1 MKKKFVNVLLVA
13 ALLSAA
19 GASVV
24 SCKDNDADIRTELKG
39 EFNEQIKQQFKDFT
53 EMLEAQKKELQNSID
68 DLQAELDAC
77 KAKCGNDYA
86 ELNGK
91 ITGLSG
97 RIDALEASIKACKD
111 EITRIDGVISSI
123 NEKLAGLDHML
134 DGYATEEFVR
144 DYVRDMLEQI
154 PEIDLSGYASQNWV
168 EEQLNKLREELGGTA
183 DGLTEEEVQELI
195 RQYVDGKFLTK
206 ADLAAELEAR
216 GYLTKD
222 ALNNYVTKDAL
233 QDELSVF
240 LKSNELEDKVKA
252 LLDKWEYLTDED
264 LQKELTTLRGEVGQL
279 LQEEITGVNNRID
292 ALKLLVKNVL
302 VSMITS
308 IEINATENPI
318 FGGAA
323 LPADVRTT
331 VLAAYY
337 GKSAVDFSFPSEDIL
352 KKAGVGTP
360 VGFDASQ
367 TLFNAEEGNAGTL
380 YLTINPN
387 TVEFEGQTVDLVTS
401 QDMKSPITLSE
412 LKRSDKEL
420 SFGYSRAAN
429 NGFYEAAATL
439 NEEDIQNVKAN
450 IDLNNLKTSVQD
462 VLKERNKTSIAKL
475 AATLFSESSDILPA
489 YAVKASYVNDLD
501 AKDPTTV
508 SVLSQYALA
517 ATAVKP
523 LSYDFMKDARYN
535 IPFIERIEN
544 IIGRDIDKLFKEVTN
559 IIPDLSNLKDVQIG
573 EIKLSESTKEE
584 LRYVDLTIL
593 IPVEAVTD
601 GVKEGDE
608 IKNAEGKVVGWV
620 KHIKFEDGKCRLTET
635 IDMSETFEKVIA
647 DLGENFNV
655 EELQSVLDDL
665 SGLSNIGSDINDL
678 RDKIKNKLFSY
689 IDRLNNRFGNLIGN
703 INTSL
708 QPCLLFLDSD
718 NNVAGRVTT
727 SPTGTQVKGSEI
739 TLVPTSYTAE
749 LFAPAFKKFVAVTA
763 INGSTAGCADFNNA
777 NGLGEVKAGTWTE
790 LTLKDL
796 KPNTT
801 YEITYSAVDYSGI
814 SRNKVC
820 YISVK

>member
-39 EFNEQIKQQFKDFT
+39 EFNEQFVQLRDELEQQKQ
-53 EMLEAQKKELQNSID
+53 ELEDKLD
-68 DLQAELDAC
+68 DLQTQLDDLQTQLDEC
-77 KAKCGNDYA
+77 KAKC
-86 ELNGK
+86 NG
-91 ITGLSG
+91 
-97 RIDALEASIKACKD
+97 
-111 EITRIDGVISSI
+111 EI
-123 NEKLAGLDHML
+123 AGLDSRITELENFIALNRANIEAISSLMDRITAIENKGYVTRDDVLGML
-134 DGYATEEFVR
+134 
-144 DYVRDMLEQI
+144 
-154 PEIDLSGYASQNWV
+154 PDLSGYATKTWV
-168 EEQLNKLREELGGTA
+168 EEQLANLSGSA
-183 DGLTEEEVQELI
+183 GLTKEEVNQLI
-195 RQYVDGKFLTK
+195 KDYVDGKFVTPQ
-206 ADLAAELEAR
+206 DLANKLSD
-216 GYLTKD
+216 YFTK
-222 ALNNYVTKDAL
+222 
-233 QDELSVF
+233 EEIEGFGF
-240 LKSNELEDKVKA
+240 LKESELAEKVKD
-252 LLDKWEYLTDED
+252 LLDKWEYVTDED
-264 LQKELTTLRGEVGQL
+264 LQKELTTLRGEMGQL
-279 LQEEITGVNNRID
+279 LQEEVERID
-292 ALKLLVKNVL
+292 DKIEETKNLIKNILL
-302 VSMITS
+302 SMITS

-352 KKAGVGTP
+352 KKAGVGTA

-387 TVEFEGQTVDLVTS
+387 TVDFEGQTVDLVTS
-401 QDMKSPITLSE
+401 QDVKSPIVLSE

-593 IPVEAVTD
+593 IPAEAVTD

-635 IDMSETFEKVIA
+635 IDMSETFEKVVA